1 MLCTESIPHCSTPIR
16 RVCTKNLKS
25 SHANQVRIHIPYHI
39 DDTSHRSMF
48 ELWGWGS
55 DYSEL
60 ETSISQEFPPQR
72 MVCVCVLTVHYVCTG
87 ALHTE

>member
-1 MLCTESIPHCSTPIR
+1 
-16 RVCTKNLKS
+16 
-25 SHANQVRIHIPYHI
+25 
-39 DDTSHRSMF
+39 MF

-87 ALHTE
+87 ALHTEWLHLQNHRKWLLEKMHYGETKRIIQGTQISSQQKYKH